1 MGWDYQREFITE
13 DLPVP
18 DPGGKAASWLH
29 AGPCPVLSTQALIW
43 MPGGDLTM
51 HGAALLKGSASH

>member
-29 AGPCPVLSTQALIW
+29 AGPCPERSST
-43 MPGGDLTM
+43 DLDAR
-51 HGAALLKGSASH
+51 G